1 MTPMTEKQAARW
13 KKTRQ
18 MGRGRYTLIY
28 GVLIWG
34 VATGVIWSVAMA
46 WMQGWERLPGLL
58 VLALIAFPIGGFFYG
73 RLMWRIFES
82 RYNATPEMDRKRT
95 RK

>member
-1 MTPMTEKQAARW
+1 MMTPMTEKQATRW

-34 VATGVIWSVAMA
+34 VATGVIWALAMSA
-46 WMQGWERLPGLL
+46 IQGWERLPILL
-58 VLALIAFPIGGFFYG
+58 VLALVAFPIGGIFFG
-73 RLMWRIFES
+73 RLMWRIFEA
-82 RYNATPEMDRKRT
+82 RYEATMSKGAKKR
-95 RK
+95 

>member
-34 VATGVIWSVAMA
+34 VVTGVLWSIAMA
-46 WMQGWERLPGLL
+46 WMQGWAQLPGLL
-58 VLALIAFPIGGFFYG
+58 VLALIGFPIGGYFYG

-82 RYNATPEMDRKRT
+82 RYHAAVQNGK
-95 RK
+95 KSK

>member
-13 KKTRQ
+13 AKTRQ

-34 VATGVIWSVAMA
+34 VVTGILWAVAMA
-46 WMQGWERLPGLL
+46 WMQGWNQLPGF
-58 VLALIAFPIGGFFYG
+58 LIFGLIGFPIGGYFYG
-73 RLMWRIFES
+73 RLMWRIFEA
-82 RYNATPEMDRKRT
+82 RYDAAKQEKAKR
-95 RK
+95 R